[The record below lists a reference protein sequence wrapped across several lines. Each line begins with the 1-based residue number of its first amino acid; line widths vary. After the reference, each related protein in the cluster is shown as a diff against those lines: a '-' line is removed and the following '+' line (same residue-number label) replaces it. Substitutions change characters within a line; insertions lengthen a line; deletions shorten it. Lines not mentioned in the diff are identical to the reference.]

1 MPLQDNVKEKIS
13 IEIIRTLVG
22 RFGTFPDDANANR
35 NAPFH
40 EAFLKAFSNKLGK
53 DNINP
58 QILISLSSWLH
69 GLNTTLGQQFF
80 EKVAHILSGGEKRAF
95 TNEKISRKQKSAISD
110 IITNLKNSEREPNM
124 IEEDKQIESCMG
136 PADIAATNFS
146 ADVFIQDDSIVA
158 IELKTV
164 NPNSGV
170 LKEEKH
176 KILEAKAVLRRLYP
190 DKKVSY
196 YIGFPFDPTVVE
208 GEDEC
213 SFDKKRF
220 LANIVE
226 GNKYFHNDEV
236 LIASELWD
244 LLSGEKNTMQ
254 ELLELINHI
263 SNVNFLDTFKK
274 IRDTKENDVKD
285 DDYAKL
291 LENWNLFSELS
302 LHSNKEK
309 ILSAIDGNRR
319 LNRSYNNLCM
329 KEDVSYNEKRYNDLK
344 DFILR

>member
-1 MPLQDNVKEKIS
+1 MPLQDSVVEQIS

-40 EAFLKAFSNKLGK
+40 EAFLKAFSDKLGK

-58 QILISLSSWLH
+58 QTLISLSSWLH
-69 GLNTTLGQQFF
+69 GLNTTLGLQFF
-80 EKVAHILSGGEKRAF
+80 ERVAHILSGGEKRAF
-95 TNEKISRKQKSAISD
+95 TNEKISSKQKNAISD
-110 IITNLKNSEREPNM
+110 IITNLKNSKTVPNM
-124 IEEDKQIESCMG
+124 IEEDALIESCMG
-136 PADIAATNFS
+136 PADIEATNFS
-146 ADVFIQDDSIVA
+146 ADVFFQDHYSIVA
-158 IELKTV
+158 IELKSV
-164 NPNSGV
+164 KPNSEE
-170 LKEEKH
+170 LKGEKL

-190 DKKVSY
+190 KKKVSY

-213 SFDKKRF
+213 SFNKERF

-226 GNKYFHNDEV
+226 GDKYFHSDEV
-236 LIASELWD
+236 LIASGLWD

-263 SNVNFLDTFKK
+263 STVNFLDTFEK
-274 IRDTKENDVKD
+274 IRNPKKYDVKD

-309 ILSAIDGNRR
+309 ILSAVKGNKR

-329 KEDVSYNEKRYNDLK
+329 KENGSYNEKRYDDLK
-344 DFILR
+344 DFI

>member
-190 DKKVSY
+190 DKKVS
-196 YIGFPFDPTVVE
+196 
-208 GEDEC
+208 
-213 SFDKKRF
+213 
-220 LANIVE
+220 
-226 GNKYFHNDEV
+226 
-236 LIASELWD
+236 
-244 LLSGEKNTMQ
+244 
-254 ELLELINHI
+254 
-263 SNVNFLDTFKK
+263 
-274 IRDTKENDVKD
+274 
-285 DDYAKL
+285 
-291 LENWNLFSELS
+291 
-302 LHSNKEK
+302 
-309 ILSAIDGNRR
+309 
-319 LNRSYNNLCM
+319 
-329 KEDVSYNEKRYNDLK
+329 
-344 DFILR
+344 